1 MNFSPVF
8 QWSFPS
14 SHCLSVIADHSTAV
28 KLVFTVHYGIFHG
41 RGCIQNAGLSWGCIK
56 DEYLGWG
63 CTRGYGGSGW
73 GCTRREIP
81 SRRVAPGMKIQT
93 ALEEKILD
101 CGFM

>member
-1 MNFSPVF
+1 MNFSPVV

-41 RGCIQNAGLSWGCIK
+41 RGCIENAGLSWGCIK

-63 CTRGYGGSGW
+63 CTKGEMEVQAG
-73 GCTRREIP
+73 
-81 SRRVAPGMKIQT
+81 VAP
-93 ALEEKILD
+93 EERFRHVGLHQ
-101 CGFM
+101 G